1 MKILILSISA
11 LGVLLTTYIVT
22 NLLTYATNLGDWLY
36 FSIALTLLAISII
49 GVVLNFEGIKIYRNR
64 VRFM

>member
-11 LGVLLTTYIVT
+11 LGILLTTYIVT
-22 NLLTYATNLGDWLY
+22 NLLIYATNLGDWLY